1 MSVRPYTPESDA
13 LVEAKRQERRVL
25 YREETWV
32 KLDALGTAIKDM
44 GAAMLDDDDILGVLA
59 SSAVADIMPRLPA
72 NIRES
77 FRDALSDES
86 AASARADDA
95 YETARAEQNQES
107 ERPS

>member
-1 MSVRPYTPESDA
+1 MTSKPHIRPYTPESDA
-13 LVEAKRQERRVL
+13 LVEQQREKRKAL
-25 YREETWV
+25 YRDETWV

-72 NIRES
+72 NIRET

-86 AASARADDA
+86 AASARADDL
-95 YETARAEQNQES
+95 YETARYG
-107 ERPS
+107 